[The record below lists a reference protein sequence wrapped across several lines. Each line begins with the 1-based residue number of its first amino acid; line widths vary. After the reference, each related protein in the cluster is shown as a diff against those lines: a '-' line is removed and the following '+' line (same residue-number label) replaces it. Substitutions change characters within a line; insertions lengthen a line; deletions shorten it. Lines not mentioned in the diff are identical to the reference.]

1 VANLNGGLTMEPAIA
16 QVLIGNEFCLTKDS
30 LLVGQV
36 NGLMNLHHYTCEQ
49 TCQLVV
55 YTISRRQLTLSIPG
69 KVKLQVI
76 TVVEWWRSVWVL
88 DASVPQTVGV
98 RIRMEWCG
106 YVE

>member
-1 VANLNGGLTMEPAIA
+1 VANLNGGLTMERTIA
-16 QVLIGNEFCLTKDS
+16 LVLIGKEFCLAKDG

-36 NGLMNLHHYTCEQ
+36 DGLMNLHYYTREQ

-55 YTISRRQLTLSIPG
+55 YTTSRRQLTLSIPG
-69 KVKLQVI
+69 KVKLHVI

-88 DASVPQTVGV
+88 DASVPQTVRV
-98 RIRMEWCG
+98 RIRMEWRS